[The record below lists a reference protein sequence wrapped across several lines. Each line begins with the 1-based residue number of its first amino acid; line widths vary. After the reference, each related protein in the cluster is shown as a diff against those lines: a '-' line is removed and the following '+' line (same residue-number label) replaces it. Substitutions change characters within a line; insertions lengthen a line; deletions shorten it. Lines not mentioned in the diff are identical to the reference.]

1 MGLSKKGSLFAAMAV
16 AGAMAFP
23 AASAGPARAP
33 SGGGVADIGTGLGR
47 SAALTG
53 RLWVLTALRGKPPLR
68 GTQLTSEFKTS
79 GTVSGSSGCNHYAG
93 TFRVSGSQIRFSP
106 RLAST
111 RIACPRPV
119 DLQEA
124 AFLNALRSARSYSVA
139 GETLTLRSAGGGAI
153 LTYRAQSQQLA
164 GTSWTVLAYNNGK
177 QAVVSVLAT
186 PTLTAVFGRDGNLTG
201 FAGCNN
207 YNATYKATAPK
218 ISIGPVAST
227 KKECGEPAGVM
238 DQEGQY
244 LAALQT
250 AATYRVDGTRLEMRT
265 AAGALVAE
273 FQRQ

>member
-1 MGLSKKGSLFAAMAV
+1 MGLGKKGSPFAALAV
-16 AGAMAFP
+16 AAAVALP
-23 AASAGPARAP
+23 AASAAPVRAP
-33 SGGGVADIGTGLGR
+33 TGGGVVEIGIGLGR

-124 AFLNALRSARSYSVA
+124 AFLNALRSARSFSVA
-139 GETLTLRSAGGGAI
+139 GATLTLRSAGGGAI
-153 LTYRAQSQQLA
+153 LTYRAQSPQLA

-207 YNATYKATAPK
+207 YNASYKATAPT
-218 ISIGPVAST
+218 ISIGPVAAT
-227 KKECGEPAGVM
+227 RKECGEPTGVM
-238 DQEGQY
+238 NQEALY

-250 AATYRVDGTRLEMRT
+250 AATYRVEGTRMEMRT
-265 AAGALVAE
+265 SAGALAAE
-273 FQRQ
+273 FQRR

>member
-1 MGLSKKGSLFAAMAV
+1 MGLSKMASLFAATTVAAAV
-16 AGAMAFP
+16 ALP
-23 AASAGPARAP
+23 AATAAP
-33 SGGGVADIGTGLGR
+33 VHAPDGRNVADIGIRLGR
-47 SAALTG
+47 SGALTG
-53 RLWVLTALRGKPPLR
+53 QLWVLTALRGKPPLR

-79 GTVSGSSGCNHYAG
+79 RTVSGSSGCNHYAG
-93 TFRVSGSQIRFSP
+93 TYRISGSQIRFSP

-119 DLQEA
+119 GLQEA

-139 GETLTLRSAGGGAI
+139 GEKLTLRSAGGGTI
-153 LTYRAQSQQLA
+153 LTYKAQSQQLV

-177 QAVVSVLAT
+177 QAVVSVLGT
-186 PTLTAVFGRDGNLTG
+186 PTLTAVFGRDGNVTG

-265 AAGALVAE
+265 AAGALAAE
-273 FQRQ
+273 FQRR

>member
-1 MGLSKKGSLFAAMAV
+1 V
-16 AGAMAFP
+16 
-23 AASAGPARAP
+23 
-33 SGGGVADIGTGLGR
+33 GVADIGAGLGR
-47 SAALTG
+47 SEALTG
-53 RLWVLTALRGKPPLR
+53 RLWVLTALRGKPLLR
-68 GTQLTSEFKTS
+68 GTQLTSEFKTT

-139 GETLTLRSAGGGAI
+139 GAKLTLRSAGGGAI
-153 LTYRAQSQQLA
+153 LTYRAQSQQLV

-207 YNATYKATAPK
+207 YNATYKGTAPK

-227 KKECGEPAGVM
+227 RKECGEPAGVM

-244 LAALQT
+244 LAALET

-265 AAGALVAE
+265 AAGALAAE
-273 FQRQ
+273 FQRG